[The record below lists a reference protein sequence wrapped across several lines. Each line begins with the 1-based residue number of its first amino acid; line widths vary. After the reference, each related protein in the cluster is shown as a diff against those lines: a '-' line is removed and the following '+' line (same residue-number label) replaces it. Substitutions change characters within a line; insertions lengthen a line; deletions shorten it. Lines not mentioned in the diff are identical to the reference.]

1 MHALTA
7 KGKKKC
13 FNVMLIEGRA
23 LKALLLYL
31 KKILPSKMP
40 ISFQTLA
47 SLSVI
52 VA

>member
-1 MHALTA
+1 MPSLQK
-7 KGKKKC
+7 KGGGKC
-13 FNVMLIEGRA
+13 FNVILIKGRA

-31 KKILPSKMP
+31 KKTLPSKMP